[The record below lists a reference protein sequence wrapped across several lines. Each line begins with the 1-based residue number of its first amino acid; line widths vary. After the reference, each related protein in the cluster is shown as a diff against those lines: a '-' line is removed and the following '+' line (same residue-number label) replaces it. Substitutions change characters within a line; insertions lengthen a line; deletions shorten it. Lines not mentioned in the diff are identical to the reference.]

1 MVDNAESQV
10 CGEDCDCGESKLTDI
25 CTQIK
30 LFLLILSRDFTLEFL
45 GEYEKIFDGFMW
57 FCDDST
63 VGTSSEI

>member
-1 MVDNAESQV
+1 MHTNQV
-10 CGEDCDCGESKLTDI
+10 I
-25 CTQIK
+25 
-30 LFLLILSRDFTLEFL
+30 FLILRCDFTLEFL